1 MKKKFTGLTWVGII
15 YTYVVSTFGAVFW
28 LAGSSTFLGTD
39 DAWQIPLWL
48 TIGIFHLTTVLFV
61 FLFNLGIIK
70 SRIIPGFL
78 SVLSNFFGGIFI
90 LINKNEDSTDNNL
103 EYKLNEI
110 KQLLAKDII
119 SEEEYRLRRE
129 AIIKG

>member
-1 MKKKFTGLTWVGII
+1 MKNKLTGITWIGII
-15 YTYVVSTFGAVFW
+15 YTYLISSLGAFFW
-28 LAGSSTFLGTD
+28 LGLSFNLIGTYNE
-39 DAWQIPLWL
+39 WQFPLW
-48 TIGIFHLTTVLFV
+48 IGIGTFHLITVVVVL
-61 FLFNLGIIK
+61 LFNLGMIK

-78 SVLSNFFGGIFI
+78 ATLSNLIGGILI
-90 LINKNEDSTDNNL
+90 LINKNDENTENNL

-110 KQLLAKDII
+110 KKLLAKDII

>member
-1 MKKKFTGLTWVGII
+1 M
-15 YTYVVSTFGAVFW
+15 
-28 LAGSSTFLGTD
+28 
-39 DAWQIPLWL
+39 
-48 TIGIFHLTTVLFV
+48 
-61 FLFNLGIIK
+61 IK

-78 SVLSNFFGGIFI
+78 ATLSNLIGGILI
-90 LINKNEDSTDNNL
+90 LINKNDENTENNL

-110 KQLLAKDII
+110 KKLLAKDII